1 MYLQGFKG
9 NGASFSLNSHSN
21 VLFFYFQ
28 TKSNGACMETS
39 NLSIQPYQSKF
50 ILLKVKA
57 NKNFR
62 KFIRFF
68 QTCLDP
74 NKFSPNS
81 KAV

>member
-1 MYLQGFKG
+1 
-9 NGASFSLNSHSN
+9 
-21 VLFFYFQ
+21 
-28 TKSNGACMETS
+28 METS

-50 ILLKVKA
+50 IFLKVKA